1 MRRTF
6 MAVLAVGLVA
16 VAIPATAS
24 AAKTAAPTSLSFPPT
39 AIDKESPPQTV
50 SVGIGATDDFRT
62 TSVYVTNCS
71 TTPCPGG
78 GQACS
83 PSGFCPF
90 KIVANDCPTS
100 FGPMGTAHTCSISV
114 SSTPYDFARLGK
126 WYGTLEIGTGWPAVA
141 LSGDAVLGGSKGG
154 GKKKKCKKK
163 GKKRS
168 AAAAKGCK
176 KKRR

>member
-1 MRRTF
+1 MRRTLWAAF
-6 MAVLAVGLVA
+6 AVGLIAVA
-16 VAIPATAS
+16 VPATAP
-24 AAKTAAPTSLSFPPT
+24 AAKTAAPGSLTFPPT
-39 AIDKESPPQTV
+39 AIDAESPAQTV

-90 KIVANDCPTS
+90 KITANDCPTS
-100 FGPMGTAHTCSISV
+100 CGAMGTAHTCSISV
-114 SSTPYDFARLGK
+114 SSTPYDFARLGT
-126 WYGTLEIGTGWPAVA
+126 WYGSLEIGTGWPSIA
-141 LSGDAVLGGSKGG
+141 LSGDAVLGGG
-154 GKKKKCKKK
+154 GKKKKKCKRK

-168 AAAAKGCK
+168 AAAAKKGCK
-176 KKRR
+176 KKR